1 MLLILDAHHHHVRVA
16 PSSRKVS
23 MTSKD
28 HLSPTRANTLRIG
41 HPLIV
46 IFILYLFIYTRA
58 RLCSLHHHKGSKPKA
73 ILQEKRPFIVQK
85 EQRRWTW
92 HEEFSYL
99 CTTKQ
104 KIITENR
111 KWTTITRRT

>member
-23 MTSKD
+23 MTNKD
-28 HLSPTRANTLRIG
+28 DLSPTRANTLRIG

-58 RLCSLHHHKGSKPKA
+58 RLCSLHHHKGGTTRA
-73 ILQEKRPFIVQK
+73 NLQEKRTLIVQK
-85 EQRRWTW
+85 EQRRWTRD
-92 HEEFSYL
+92 EEFSYL

>member
-28 HLSPTRANTLRIG
+28 HLLPTRANTLRIG

-58 RLCSLHHHKGSKPKA
+58 RLRSLLYHIGSKPKA
-73 ILQEKRPFIVQK
+73 NLQEKRPFIVQK